1 MDVVVEVLWC
11 ALGLALLVVVLDSAI
26 RTFVLPRGVAPF
38 LTRLVF
44 VGVRAVFH
52 ALGRL
57 ARSYDGRDSVMALYG
72 PIGLLALP
80 TAWIGVT
87 LVAFAAMF
95 HALGVSGY
103 ERAVEMS
110 GSSLFTLGFVRP
122 PDFASTCLAF
132 VEAAFG
138 LGLLAL
144 LIAYL
149 PTIYSAFSRREALVG
164 QLSTFSGHPPSGT
177 EILRRAHA
185 MERFHLLED
194 TWVRWQEWF
203 AELEE
208 SHTSFAVVN
217 FFRSPT
223 PHRSWVTAAGAV
235 LDAAS
240 LRLAATEMGFDPQ
253 AGLLVRSGR
262 YALNAIAA
270 YFDLPHD
277 ADPAPT
283 DPILVTRE
291 EFEEACEQLVAAGIA
306 VRADR
311 DAAWTDFQ
319 GWRVNY
325 DLALVGIA
333 GLVMAPYAPWSSD
346 RSPRDRRAGFLQFR
360 RRA

>member
-1 MDVVVEVLWC
+1 MDVVVEVLWF
-11 ALGLALLVVVLDSAI
+11 ALGVALLVFVLDSAV
-26 RTFVLPRGVAPF
+26 RTFVLPRGVAPM
-38 LTRLVF
+38 LTRMVF
-44 VGVRAVFH
+44 VGLRTVFN
-52 ALGRL
+52 GF
-57 ARSYDGRDSVMALYG
+57 ARMARTYDGRDSVMALYG
-72 PIGLLALP
+72 PIGLLLLP
-80 TAWIGVT
+80 AVWIFVT
-87 LVAFAAMF
+87 LLAFAAMF
-95 HALGVSGY
+95 HAFGVSGY
-103 ERAVEMS
+103 ERAIEMS

-149 PTIYSAFSRREALVG
+149 PTIYSAFSKREVLVG
-164 QLSTFSGHPPSGT
+164 QLAAFAGQPPSGV
-177 EILRRAHA
+177 EILRRAHR
-185 MERFHLLED
+185 MERFHLLDEW
-194 TWVRWQEWF
+194 WVQWQEWF

-208 SHTSFAVVN
+208 THTSLAVVN
-217 FFRSPT
+217 FFRSPA

-240 LRLAATEMGFDPQ
+240 LRLAATEMGFEPQ
-253 AGLLVRSGR
+253 AGLMIRTGR
-262 YALNAIAA
+262 YALGAIAE
-270 YFDLPHD
+270 YFDLPYD
-277 ADPAPT
+277 ADPSPT
-283 DPILVTRE
+283 DPILVTRD
-291 EFEEACEQLVAAGIA
+291 EFEEACDQLVAAGVA

-311 DAAWTDFQ
+311 DAAWADFQ

-346 RSPRDRRAGFLQFR
+346 RSSRYRRPRFHHLR

>member
-1 MDVVVEVLWC
+1 MDVLVEVLWF
-11 ALGLALLVVVLDSAI
+11 ALGVVLLVFVLDSAV
-26 RTFVLPRGVAPF
+26 RTFVLPRGVAPV

-44 VGVRAVFH
+44 VGLRLVFN
-52 ALGRL
+52 AMARL
-57 ARSYDGRDSVMALYG
+57 ARTYDGRDSVMALYG
-72 PIGLLALP
+72 PVGLLLLP
-80 TAWIGVT
+80 AVWIFVT
-87 LVAFAAMF
+87 LLAFAAMF

-103 ERAVEMS
+103 ERAIEMS

-149 PTIYSAFSRREALVG
+149 PTIYGAFSRREVLVG
-164 QLSTFSGHPPSGT
+164 QLGAFAGHPPSGV
-177 EILRRAHA
+177 EILRRAHL
-185 MERFHLLED
+185 MERFHLLEEV
-194 TWVRWQEWF
+194 WVQWQGWF
-203 AELEE
+203 SELEE
-208 SHTSFAVVN
+208 THTSLAVVN
-217 FFRSPT
+217 FFRSPA

-253 AGLLVRSGR
+253 AGLMVRTGR
-262 YALNAIAA
+262 YALGAIAE
-270 YFDLPHD
+270 YFDLPYD
-277 ADPAPT
+277 ADPEPT
-283 DPILVTRE
+283 DPILVTRD
-291 EFEEACEQLVAAGIA
+291 EFEDACDQLVAAGIA

-311 DAAWTDFQ
+311 DAAWVDFQ

-333 GLVMAPYAPWSSD
+333 ALVMAPYAPWSSD
-346 RSPRDRRAGFLQFR
+346 RSSRYRRPRIYHIR